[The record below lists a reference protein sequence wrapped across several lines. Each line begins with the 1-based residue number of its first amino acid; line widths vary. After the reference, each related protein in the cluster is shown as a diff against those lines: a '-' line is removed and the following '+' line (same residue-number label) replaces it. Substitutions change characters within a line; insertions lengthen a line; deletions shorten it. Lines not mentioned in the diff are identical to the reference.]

1 MLRLFLIF
9 LFLSTPLVNVLAQDE
24 ELVYPQ
30 LPINEIT
37 GEIKYLE
44 VIQEPGDVIELYQR
58 AMNWFEIYYN
68 PKSVSTYKKPRYQ
81 NPTTIVQVKDPI
93 KGLLIGNAAFKIY
106 IKSSGVKATLPA
118 PKGRR
123 PKKPTTDQPG
133 DSATANKP
141 VAAQKPAPAAPK
153 QAAAAGPEEGVSDKT
168 YAGSVNY
175 TIKIQFKEGRY
186 KYEIYDINWVKNSY
200 FGIEQWLNE
209 NAPNQ
214 KEYIG
219 YLNQTDA
226 FFNSL
231 LEDLMEG
238 MQKSTEIP
246 DEDDW

>member
-1 MLRLFLIF
+1 MFRLLFLIF
-9 LFLSTPLVNVLAQDE
+9 LFLSAPQFSALAQDE
-24 ELVYPQ
+24 ELQYPQ
-30 LPINEIT
+30 MPINEIT
-37 GEIKYLE
+37 GEIKFLD
-44 VIQEPGDVIELYQR
+44 VIQEPGDISELYQR
-58 AMNWFEIYYN
+58 AINWFEIYYN
-68 PKSVSTYKKPRYQ
+68 PKGVSQYKKPRYQ

-93 KGLLIGNAAFKIY
+93 KGVIIGNAAFKIH
-106 IKSSGVKATLPA
+106 IESSGAKETLPA

-123 PKKPTTDQPG
+123 PKKPATDQPT
-133 DSATANKP
+133 DTTKT
-141 VAAQKPAPAAPK
+141 QKTTTTPPK
-153 QAAAAGPEEGVSDKT
+153 KAAATSTEEIVSDNT

-219 YLNQTDA
+219 YLNQTNTYL
-226 FFNSL
+226 NSL
-231 LEDLMEG
+231 IANLMEG